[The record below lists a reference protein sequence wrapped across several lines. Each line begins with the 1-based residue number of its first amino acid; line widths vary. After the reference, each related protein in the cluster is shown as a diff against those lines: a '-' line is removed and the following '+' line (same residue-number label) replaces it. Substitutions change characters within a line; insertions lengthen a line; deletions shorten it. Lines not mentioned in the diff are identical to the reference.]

1 MFTRLVFVISQSCRA
16 KTGEIK
22 QSNNWNC
29 HFAYK
34 QANLYH
40 HSWNIQTT
48 FFLALLD
55 PVRHSNMSKCF
66 PWEGLQTSIAV
77 PTPHYWRE
85 KEYCQKNFCSPL
97 SPLYLSAIFIQ
108 VEIMKICRAGSQ
120 WHFIGYWARQPSS
133 RIITGGLAVTHGGG
147 YQLLLS
153 IPGRVCSLQSGA
165 CIESLGGRGVCS
177 LTTNRQP
184 AVRPQTNICWLE

>member
-1 MFTRLVFVISQSCRA
+1 M
-16 KTGEIK
+16 E
-22 QSNNWNC
+22 
-29 HFAYK
+29 
-34 QANLYH
+34 
-40 HSWNIQTT
+40 
-48 FFLALLD
+48 
-55 PVRHSNMSKCF
+55 HSNYLLPGNTGSSKTFKHVKMF
-66 PWEGLQTSIAV
+66 PMRRSADLYCCSHPPLLT
-77 PTPHYWRE
+77 RE
-85 KEYCQKNFCSPL
+85 RIL
-97 SPLYLSAIFIQ
+97 SEKFLLSTLSSLPLSAIFIQ

-133 RIITGGLAVTHGGG
+133 RIITGGPAVTHGGG